1 MATVLLK
8 GNLFLLS
15 FFVRDKCL
23 FSLFLMFILSAAPF
37 FSAAHYSCPSLFLSS
52 LTQIFFFFFFF
63 FCCPLFFAAHLFSGV
78 LKTKTKSSLRLTK
91 TLRLENEENNPKPSI
106 WLTLLGPKDQLLG
119 LVRRRVNRIV
129 GFGLL
134 TSFSSLRVLGVLG
147 VLVNLN
153 LGFVRCSQFFTSVQK
168 K

>member
-23 FSLFLMFILSAAPF
+23 FSLCFTVYFVRRSF
-37 FSAAHYSCPSLFLSS
+37 FFCPSLFLSP
-52 LTQIFFFFFFF
+52 LTQFFFFFFF
-63 FCCPLFFAAHLFSGV
+63 FLLPTFFCCSPGV
-78 LKTKTKSSLRLTK
+78 LKTKTKSRLRLTK
-91 TLRLENEENNPKPSI
+91 TLRLENEENNPKPFI

-119 LVRRRVNRIV
+119 LVRRIVNRIV

-134 TSFSSLRVLGVLG
+134 TSFSSLRVLVVLAIG
-147 VLVNLN
+147 GL
-153 LGFVRCSQFFTSVQK
+153 S
-168 K
+168 